1 VSWIL
6 TPYSEAGGL
15 TKVFKVE
22 DRVWE
27 EGRDWATGMKMTDMG
42 DDHIV
47 HLHRWLTHEITL
59 GKEDLYSSL
68 KMAKDINALTG
79 EIERRGL
86 EVVKAKLGKKKK
98 RVRLFT

>member
-1 VSWIL
+1 
-6 TPYSEAGGL
+6 
-15 TKVFKVE
+15 
-22 DRVWE
+22 VWE